1 MRYLP
6 VFLDLQTGPVVL
18 VGAGELALAKL
29 RVLAAA
35 GARIRWYATSAHD
48 ARGLEP
54 AQLARIDFAKGDPLT
69 ADLSGLVAIF
79 CAGAGDVGV
88 AMALRAKSLGL
99 PVNVMDDIA
108 HSTFIFPAIVDRG
121 DVVVAIGTGGT
132 SPVVARR
139 LREKIEAILPA
150 RIGDLAKFIGRFR
163 KPIHARIPEAS
174 QRRRF
179 WERLIDGPIGA
190 LVLSGHRG
198 DAEAALKEIPNP
210 AAYAGDEGHVA
221 IVGAGP
227 GDPDLLTVKALRALQ
242 DADVVFYDELVSPE
256 ILDRIR
262 RDATRVPVGRRAGK
276 SGIGQDAIN
285 KLLIDAARSG
295 KRVVRLKGGD
305 AFVFGRGGEEVEAL
319 RDARVTYSIVPGIT
333 AAIGAAADFEVPLT
347 YRNEALRI
355 TFLTARKAEDT
366 GSIDWSTL
374 NDPKATLVVYMGLT
388 SAPTVREGLLA
399 AGRSP
404 DTPAGVFARVTRDD
418 AKAAVGTLDQLPAL
432 VEQVQGGPAI
442 LIIGDVVAH
451 SAAWNRKPWR
461 RQNVSSHLS
470 LVGSSRM
477 TSPLEQKK
485 IKITGPSIVTAN
497 RTWDGAVIYRTAQQG
512 WSAELNDAAII
523 RTSEAAR
530 ALLAESVADDVGAI
544 GAYIAPV
551 LVSDSGK
558 VEPGNLREQIRRSGV
573 TIGLPQALGLPV
585 QV

>member
-29 RVLAAA
+29 RVLTAA
-35 GARIRWYATSAHD
+35 GARIRWYATSARDVH
-48 ARGLEP
+48 GLEP
-54 AQLARIDFAKGDPLT
+54 AQLARIDFAKGDPLA
-69 ADLSGLVAIF
+69 ADLSGVVAVF

-99 PVNVMDDIA
+99 PVNVMDDIE

-139 LREKIEAILPA
+139 LREKIEAVLPA

-163 KPIHARIPEAS
+163 KSIHVRIPETS
-174 QRRRF
+174 ERRRF
-179 WERLIDGPIGA
+179 WERVIDGPIGA
-190 LVLSGHRG
+190 LVLSGHSD
-198 DAEAALKEIPNP
+198 DAESALKKIADP
-210 AAYAGDEGHVA
+210 AAYAGGEGHVT

-242 DADVVFYDELVSPE
+242 DADVVFHDELVSSE

-262 RDATRVPVGRRAGK
+262 RDAARVPVGRRAGK

-285 KLLIDAARSG
+285 KLLIEAARSG

-319 RDARVTYSIVPGIT
+319 RKASVAYSIVPGIT
-333 AAIGAAADFEVPLT
+333 AALGAGAEFEVPLT
-347 YRNEALRI
+347 FRDQARRI
-355 TFLTARKAEDT
+355 TFVTAHQADDT

-374 NDPKATLVVYMGLT
+374 NDPEATLVVYMGLT
-388 SAPTVREGLLA
+388 SAPSVREGLLA

-404 DTPAGVFARVTRDD
+404 ETPAGVFARVTRSD
-418 AKAAVGTLDQLPAL
+418 AQAAVGTLEQLPAL

-451 SAAWNRKPWR
+451 SAAWR
-461 RQNVSSHLS
+461 RQNVSTFISHL
-470 LVGSSRM
+470 L
-477 TSPLEQKK
+477 
-485 IKITGPSIVTAN
+485 
-497 RTWDGAVIYRTAQQG
+497 
-512 WSAELNDAAII
+512 
-523 RTSEAAR
+523 EAA
-530 ALLAESVADDVGAI
+530 E
-544 GAYIAPV
+544 
-551 LVSDSGK
+551 
-558 VEPGNLREQIRRSGV
+558 
-573 TIGLPQALGLPV
+573 
-585 QV
+585 